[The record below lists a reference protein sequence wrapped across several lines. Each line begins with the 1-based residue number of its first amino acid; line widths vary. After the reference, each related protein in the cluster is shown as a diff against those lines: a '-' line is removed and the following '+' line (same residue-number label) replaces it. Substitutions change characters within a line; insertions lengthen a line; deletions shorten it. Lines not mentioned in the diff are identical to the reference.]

1 VKRRKFLV
9 AAGLL
14 GAFASRVFAGIGRSN
29 ILKKQVQTDKA
40 PKAIGP
46 YSQAI
51 IANGFVFC
59 SGQIPIDPATGNLI
73 VGTIE
78 DDTRQVLKNLG
89 AVLEAAG
96 SSYNDVVKTT
106 VFLQDMNDFA
116 KMNAVYAEFFKT
128 PSPARATVQAAR
140 LPRDVKVEIEA
151 VALVK

>member
-1 VKRRKFLV
+1 M
-9 AAGLL
+9 
-14 GAFASRVFAGIGRSN
+14 
-29 ILKKQVQTDKA
+29 KKQVQTDKA

-73 VGTIE
+73 NGTIE
-78 DDTRQVLKNLG
+78 DETRQVLKNLG

-96 SSYNDVVKTT
+96 SSYDDVIKTT

-116 KMNAVYAEFFKT
+116 KMNAVYA
-128 PSPARATVQAAR
+128 
-140 LPRDVKVEIEA
+140 
-151 VALVK
+151 